1 MATGT
6 HTLIIIISA
15 PSGAGKSTII
25 RELLSLDRR
34 LALSISMTNR
44 PPRPGEQDG
53 VHYYFVTDD
62 VFKQH
67 IKAGGFI
74 EWEEVY
80 EGRFYGTPVSEIDRI
95 TRAGRIPVFDVDVIG
110 GLKLKSQFQGQA
122 LALFIKPPSAQVL
135 RERLLKRG
143 TEQDKDLEVR
153 LRKAAGEM
161 EYLER
166 FDAAIENDDLPE
178 AVKRT
183 HDLITSFISTHYTVD

>member
-1 MATGT
+1 
-6 HTLIIIISA
+6 
-15 PSGAGKSTII
+15 
-25 RELLSLDRR
+25 
-34 LALSISMTNR
+34 MTNR
-44 PPRPGEQDG
+44 PPRPSEQDG

-80 EGRFYGTPVSEIDRI
+80 EGRFYGTPVSEIERI
-95 TRAGRIPVFDVDVIG
+95 TRAGCIPVFDVDVIG
-110 GLKLKSQFQGQA
+110 GLKLKGQFQARA
-122 LALFIKPPSAQVL
+122 LALFIKPPSPEVL

-143 TEQDKDLEVR
+143 TEQERDLEVR

-166 FDAAIENDDLPE
+166 FDAAIENDNLPE
-178 AVKRT
+178 AVMRT
-183 HDLITSFISTHYTVD
+183 HELINAFIDAHFAGVN